1 MKLPKR
7 CLAASCGFL
16 MVFAVRAQQ
25 APPAIDS
32 SDSIE
37 IGGMTLRL
45 GMEQEAVLHGLSESY
60 DLHQVGMAAASPSN
74 WVADTKA
81 GPPFMAVANV
91 AFVGGR
97 LSSVYKFWT
106 VGSEP
111 RAEDSFAGI
120 LYGAIAKFEQEN
132 KAPCQVAT
140 NTSQKPAG
148 ELKAVVVTC
157 GGRQKYLSLDIVPMG
172 HGQEGVSLAEVL
184 RSPSDDV
191 MVPDA
196 KEVSDTSGNFAPSSP
211 VSVPGEQPFAEVP
224 DAMPSPSSSPHVLRA
239 KADSWVP
246 PDVDQDVPEVTP
258 GRACPLTS
266 VLSKAATRVQQLVQ
280 NVDKFTATEIVE
292 HQSVDKSGQLRPAET
307 RKFNY
312 LVSIAQMSS
321 GYLNVEEYRDGGSN
335 PDQFPERIATVG
347 TPSLILIF
355 HPEHARDFAMT
366 CEGLGQWQGQ
376 PAWQVRFEERKES
389 KHRMSVFVM
398 NGRSFGLRLRGRAWI
413 LANSFQVARLETD
426 LGAEIPEIHLHL
438 QHQDIEYHP
447 VRFNQGKTEMWLPAV
462 SDFYLDFNR
471 HRFYRRHYFTD
482 FKLFSVGLQQSL
494 GDPQE

>member
-1 MKLPKR
+1 MELRNR
-7 CLAASCGFL
+7 CLAACCSFL
-16 MVFAVRAQQ
+16 LVVAVQAQQ
-25 APPAIDS
+25 TPPAPDS
-32 SDSIE
+32 LDSIE
-37 IGGMTLRL
+37 IGGVTLRL
-45 GMEQEAVLHGLSESY
+45 GMEQDAVLHGLGEY
-60 DLHQVGMAAASPSN
+60 YNLHQVGMAAASPST
-74 WVADTKA
+74 WVAETKA

-91 AFVGGR
+91 AFESGR

-111 RAEDSFAGI
+111 HSGEGFAGI
-120 LYGAIAKFEQEN
+120 LYGAIAKFEREN

-157 GGRQKYLSLDIVPMG
+157 GGRQKYLSLDIVPMD

-191 MVPDA
+191 MVPDETGA
-196 KEVSDTSGNFAPSSP
+196 TETSGNIAPSSP
-211 VSVPGEQPFAEVP
+211 AAMPDAEAFAEKS
-224 DAMPSPSSSPHVLRA
+224 DAKSPASLHFARTT
-239 KADSWVP
+239 ADSWVP
-246 PDVDQDVPEVTP
+246 PDVDQDVPEVAGP
-258 GRACPLTS
+258 ACSLTN
-266 VLSKAATRVQQLVQ
+266 VLSQAARRVQQLVG
-280 NVDKFTATEIVE
+280 NVDKFTATEVVE
-292 HQSVDKSGQLRPAET
+292 HQSVDKTGQLRPADT

-312 LVSIAQMSS
+312 LVSIQQMSS

-355 HPEHARDFAMT
+355 HPEHARDFTMT
-366 CEGLGQWQGQ
+366 CEGLGKWQGQ

-413 LANSFQVARLETD
+413 LANSYQVARLQTD
-426 LGAEIPEIHLHL
+426 LAAEIPEIHLHL

-482 FKLFSVGLQQSL
+482 FKLFSVGLEQSL